1 MRQPLIGIS
10 CHYDAARLAWQLGEA
25 YAAAVYRA
33 GGLPVALLP
42 GDPGAAAVILER
54 LDGVI
59 LAGGVDVDPVH
70 WGEEPLPG
78 CGEIVPAA
86 DAFELALAR
95 GCLQYGKPLLGI
107 CRGMQVLNV
116 AAGGTLYQDIHTQLT
131 GVLKHSQQAP
141 RSYATH
147 KICLSAGSLLGR
159 LLGCRELR
167 VNSFHHQ
174 AVCRPAGGLR
184 VAARSADG
192 VIEAVEHVDWP
203 FVLGVQFHPE
213 AMWQQNAV
221 FLELFNALVR
231 ASRGEKVLGDHFGRC
246 D

>member
-1 MRQPLIGIS
+1 MAVPGPLIGVS
-10 CHYDAARLAWQLGEA
+10 CHYDVSRQTWQLGEA

-42 GDPGAAAVILER
+42 GDAGAAEELIKR
-54 LDGVI
+54 LDGII

-70 WGEEPLPG
+70 WGEEPQAG

-86 DAFELALAR
+86 DTFELALAR
-95 GCLQYGKPLLGI
+95 CSLQWGKPLLGI
-107 CRGMQVLNV
+107 CRGMQILNV
-116 AAGGTLYQDIHTQLT
+116 AAGGSLYQDINTQLT

-147 KICLSAGSLLGR
+147 RIFLAEGTLLGR

-174 AVCRPAGGLR
+174 AVRRLAEGFQ
-184 VAARSADG
+184 VTARAADG
-192 VIEAVEHVDWP
+192 VIEALEHPALP
-203 FVLGVQFHPE
+203 FVIGVQFHPE
-213 AMWQQNAV
+213 AMWQESPL
-221 FLELFNALVR
+221 FLELFTGLVR
-231 ASRGEKVLGDHFGRC
+231 ASRGESVF
-246 D
+246 